1 MDTFLS
7 LLGLALVLGVAT
19 GVVVGLFVAAYQI
32 ALRWVAKRDETQADQ
47 AASPSPATH

>member
-7 LLGLALVLGVAT
+7 LLGLALVLGLII

-32 ALRWVAKRDETQADQ
+32 ALRSKERTGKA
-47 AASPSPATH
+47 AASEPVPAGHGH